1 MDKNWHS
8 QINKSK
14 SKFIQEVFM
23 SNKVTKESRV
33 PKPIQGILKLY
44 FHSPWMFKK
53 LILQRPFQRKQ
64 KKYQSSLE
72 NN

>member
-33 PKPIQGILKLY
+33 LKPIQGILKLY
-44 FHSPWMFKK
+44 FHSP
-53 LILQRPFQRKQ
+53 
-64 KKYQSSLE
+64 
-72 NN
+72 